1 MSKWRPSPRNCIYV
15 IPDIH
20 GAADLL
26 QLILDRILPL
36 RKSDGGKDQ
45 IVFLGDYVDR
55 HKDSPRVLD
64 MLIELEKKY
73 PSQTAYLMG
82 NHEYFILQA
91 LDCLPGRV
99 VTPQTKHHAMNM
111 WLMNGGFDT
120 VAAYMERA
128 GLEVGWGGLP
138 AHRILDIIPKAHI
151 EFLQR
156 CRKYYEIDDY
166 VFVHGGMDPY
176 VAASGQDLEQLVW
189 DRNLVKKVQNM
200 IRNKQEPD
208 WESIVITGHSVQP
221 DKKPIIKEKY
231 MMLDAGA
238 PHQLL
243 VVELRSMEAYMAH
256 PGNNRLVKYPLEET
270 TTVATPFGRARG

>member
-45 IVFLGDYVDR
+45 IIFLGDYVDR
-55 HKDSPRVLD
+55 HKDSPKVLD
-64 MLIELEKKY
+64 MLIALKRKHPY
-73 PSQTAYLMG
+73 QIHCLMG

-91 LDCLPGRV
+91 LDCLPGKNMALA
-99 VTPQTKHHAMNM
+99 TKSHAMNM
-111 WLMNGGFDT
+111 WLSNGGFDT

-138 AHRILDIIPKAHI
+138 SHRILDIIPKDHI
-151 EFLQR
+151 EFLQS
-156 CRKYYEIDDY
+156 CQKYHEIEDY
-166 VFVHGGMDPY
+166 VFVHGGCDPETP
-176 VAASGQDLEQLVW
+176 ASKQDLEQVVW
-189 DRNLVKKVQNM
+189 DRNLLKRVLKMIQNG
-200 IRNKQEPD
+200 QSPD
-208 WESIVITGHSVQP
+208 WEKIIITGHSVQP
-221 DKKPIIKEKY
+221 NKKPIIKEKF

-238 PHQLL
+238 PKQLL
-243 VVELRSMEAYMAH
+243 VVELRSMEAFMAE
-256 PGNNRLVKYPLEET
+256 GTNSRLVKYQLEET
-270 TTVATPFGRARG
+270 ISVPTPFGRSKS